1 MYRLIGI
8 SVFAIA
14 VCFAGA
20 PASAGK
26 YSGPGLSAELVIRDP
41 KLGEGRYT
49 GRYYF
54 DRGGYRMEIEGR
66 TRFKSFVFNSFHR
79 YFVSV
84 GSNRRTKITED
95 DYGAFEMRFGD
106 APCAGFTSAIKVGSD
121 SKAGRELQVW
131 RCARPKQPLLDTGF
145 STDHKATVWYDGEL
159 KHFIRMEANNG
170 VAIELKKIVP
180 GRQSPS
186 LFNVPAE
193 AGPVSATGRVADV
206 ESVEQ

>member
-14 VCFAGA
+14 VCVAA
-20 PASAGK
+20 PQASAGK

-54 DRGGYRMEIEGR
+54 DRGGYRIEIEGK

-79 YFVSV
+79 YFISV
-84 GSNRRTKITED
+84 GANRRTEISED
-95 DYGAFEMRFGD
+95 DHGAYEMQFGD
-106 APCAGFTSAIKVGSD
+106 APCAGFSTAFKVD
-121 SKAGRELQVW
+121 SNSTAGRELQIW
-131 RCARPKQPLLDTGF
+131 RCDQPKQALLDAGF
-145 STDHKATVWYDGEL
+145 SRDHKATVWYDDEL
-159 KHFIRMEANNG
+159 KHFIRMEANDG
-170 VAIELKKIVP
+170 VTIELKKIVP

-186 LFNVPAE
+186 LFNVPTE

-206 ESVEQ
+206 ETVEQ